1 MSGVKHLAMRARV
14 DELTKALVS
23 KDELARLV
31 AMERA
36 RMGECGM
43 TREEAIAVRL
53 YTGPPFMKFNTVL
66 RLTGDD
72 DVAAWM
78 TEHLHGNR
86 YVTSIHT
93 CVSGMVKLSSV
104 SRIPDT
110 RKVYRGMAGMRLPK
124 CFWSTNQWG
133 ARGGVELA
141 FLSTT
146 TRREVAMQYIPQGKA
161 LPTVLEI
168 EVGMI
173 DKGASVSLLSQ
184 FPGEDEVLVARLLL
198 CPSVFAAAFMR
209 VCARFHSLLRGTHP
223 RE

>member
-1 MSGVKHLAMRARV
+1 M
-14 DELTKALVS
+14 
-23 KDELARLV
+23 
-31 AMERA
+31 
-36 RMGECGM
+36 
-43 TREEAIAVRL
+43 
-53 YTGPPFMKFNTVL
+53 
-66 RLTGDD
+66 
-72 DVAAWM
+72 
-78 TEHLHGNR
+78 
-86 YVTSIHT
+86 
-93 CVSGMVKLSSV
+93 
-104 SRIPDT
+104 
-110 RKVYRGMAGMRLPK
+110 
-124 CFWSTNQWG
+124 
-133 ARGGVELA
+133 ELA

-209 VCARFHSLLRGTHP
+209 VRARFHSLLRGTHP